1 MSKAIHTAPQCPLHF
16 HFWHRALGVQ
26 LESCGTETDA
36 VRKAVAAGLLL
47 NAAQLAGTAGH
58 RAASACQYHLLR
70 PASVGAHHC
79 YLSASSTLPLR
90 DCNGRFWSKYITLM
104 APGQSSHQP
113 VSFQSCYA
121 GAQCLLPFCALCVT
135 TLRLLQALRGHGVS
149 RRATGEA
156 AGACI
161 VCAPPH
167 CCAMAAV
174 QHGGPGVRRL
184 AGNEGSLH
192 LRSCMAAPACT
203 RCVLASPDQSDTL
216 TAASEV
222 PHERHAFYSV
232 ICKQLDA
239 GHTCHVFFLK

>member
-1 MSKAIHTAPQCPLHF
+1 M
-16 HFWHRALGVQ
+16 Q
-26 LESCGTETDA
+26 LESCSTETDA

-58 RAASACQYHLLR
+58 GAAAACQYHLLR

-79 YLSASSTLPLR
+79 YLPHLLDFAFARLQWA
-90 DCNGRFWSKYITLM
+90 RFWSKCITLL
-104 APGQSSHQP
+104 APGQSTHQP
-113 VSFQSCYA
+113 VSFQSDNA
-121 GAQCLLPFCALCVT
+121 GAQRLLPFCALCVT
-135 TLRLLQALRGHGVS
+135 ILRLRQALRGHGVS

-203 RCVLASPDQSDTL
+203 RCVLASPGQSDTL
-216 TAASEV
+216 TAASDF
-222 PHERHAFYSV
+222 PHERPVLSSSRRTV
-232 ICKQLDA
+232 QQSLQLA
-239 GHTCHVFFLK
+239 TQHR